1 VRDAR
6 GCPLPR
12 WDEDAP
18 KRPQTEDDCA
28 VLGVPQ
34 WFMSLRLRLQR
45 RDAGHIQS
53 EPTAQEMILLEA
65 MSGAMARGERLEQE
79 RRKRREEIRR
89 ATQDAAKI
97 GARPHFPR

>member
-1 VRDAR
+1 
-6 GCPLPR
+6 
-12 WDEDAP
+12 
-18 KRPQTEDDCA
+18 
-28 VLGVPQ
+28 
-34 WFMSLRLRLQR
+34 
-45 RDAGHIQS
+45 
-53 EPTAQEMILLEA
+53 